1 VTHRPVIDLP
11 AGPVIRA
18 SDGRQVGMAARFGGE
33 LAGGSVA
40 DGTYC
45 VWLIDRGDARA
56 LVWPP
61 GYRARLDPLEILNPR
76 RRGSSAG
83 RGHAGRRR
91 RRCPGGPITA
101 MQPGPAIR
109 LLHPGHRLDAYPA
122 AQPRKAAPI
131 S

>member
-1 VTHRPVIDLP
+1 MTHRPVIDLP

-56 LVWPP
+56 LV
-61 GYRARLDPLEILNPR
+61 GGEVVARGGDMLVVGGGGVPVDPSRPCSLGQP
-76 RRGSSAG
+76 SAFFIQVI
-83 RGHAGRRR
+83 A
-91 RRCPGGPITA
+91 
-101 MQPGPAIR
+101 
-109 LLHPGHRLDAYPA
+109 
-122 AQPRKAAPI
+122 
-131 S
+131 